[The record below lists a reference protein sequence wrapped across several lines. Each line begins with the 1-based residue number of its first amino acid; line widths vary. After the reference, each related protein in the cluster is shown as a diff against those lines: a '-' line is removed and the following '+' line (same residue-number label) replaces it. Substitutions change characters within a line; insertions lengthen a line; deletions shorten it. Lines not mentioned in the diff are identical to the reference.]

1 MTPGDVDKAWLI
13 FGAVLVIFMQAGFT
27 MLEVGSVAAKNTKNI
42 LTKNLMDI
50 CLGAIC
56 WYFVGYGFAFGEDT
70 GDGWIGD
77 SNFGGTGEG
86 FTVQRLNED
95 GSLPT
100 TAPFENGAWWVFQF
114 SFCATAATIVSGAVA
129 ERMDL
134 RAYFVMT
141 IFLTA
146 FVYPIVVHWAWTFP
160 ETQDDGNITGPG
172 GVGKPGWAT
181 QIEADGNTVGVIDF
195 AGSGVV
201 HMTGGMA
208 ALVGAALL
216 GPRRGRFEAGDSND
230 WSGQNHALQ
239 TLGTLILWVGWYGF
253 NCVSTGGIDGQGL
266 NAGRIAMTTTI
277 SAATA
282 GATTMMLGR
291 VFSGAW
297 NPAYCNNG
305 ILSGLVAITAGCANV
320 EAYGAFWIGFLAA
333 PIYLGS
339 SKLLE
344 KLKIDDVIDAS
355 PVHLFC
361 GIWGVLAPGFFGA
374 GSFSDG
380 SGSCGVFYKDAN
392 YRFANGTESHV
403 KFRDCGDTQGS
414 QLAAQI
420 AFVVAVITWVG
431 LCSLLMFGLLKA
443 IGILRVS
450 AEDEE
455 QGLDATE
462 HGGGA
467 YSGAARKHDDES
479 PTPAKDVEAA
489 LEEA

>member
-1 MTPGDVDKAWLI
+1 MADVDKAWLI

-42 LTKNLMDI
+42 LSKNLMDL

-77 SNFGGTGEG
+77 SHFGGTGAG

-100 TAPFENGAWWVFQF
+100 TAQFEKGAWWVFQF

-134 RAYFVMT
+134 RAYFVYT
-141 IFLTA
+141 IFITA

-160 ETQDDGNITGPG
+160 ETNTVNGEDVITGPG

-181 QIEADGNTVGVIDF
+181 QIEADGNTVAVIDF

-216 GPRRGRFEAGDSND
+216 GPRRGRFDANDKND
-230 WSGQNHALQ
+230 WSGQNHAFQ
-239 TLGTLILWVGWYGF
+239 TVGTLILWVGWYGF
-253 NCVSTGGIDGQGL
+253 NCVSTGSITGYGID
-266 NAGRIAMTTTI
+266 AGKIAMTTTI

-291 VFSGAW
+291 LFSGAW
-297 NPAYCNNG
+297 NPANCNNG
-305 ILSGLVAITAGCANV
+305 ILSGLVAITAGCAVV
-320 EAYGAFWIGFLAA
+320 EPYGAFFIGLIAA

-355 PVHLFC
+355 PVHFFC

-374 GSFSDG
+374 VG
-380 SGSCGVFYKDAN
+380 GSCGIFYKDAN
-392 YRFANGTESHV
+392 YLNANGTESDIA
-403 KFRDCGDTQGS
+403 FRECGGTQGS

-420 AFVVAVITWVG
+420 AFVIAIIVWVG
-431 LCSLLMFGLLKA
+431 LCSLVMFGLLKV

-455 QGLDATE
+455 AGLDAAE
-462 HGGGA
+462 HGGSA
-467 YSGAARKHDDES
+467 YSGATRSTSFKETSEA
-479 PTPAKDVEAA
+479 PTAAKDVEAA

>member
-1 MTPGDVDKAWLI
+1 MEDVDNAWLI

-42 LTKNLMDI
+42 LSKNLMDL
-50 CLGAIC
+50 CLGAVC
-56 WYFVGYGFAFGEDT
+56 WYCVGYGFAFGEDT

-77 SNFGGTGEG
+77 SHFGGTGAG

-134 RAYFVMT
+134 RAYFVYT
-141 IFLTA
+141 IFITA
-146 FVYPIVVHWAWTFP
+146 FVYPVVVHWAWTFP
-160 ETQDDGNITGPG
+160 EENTVNGETVITGPG

-181 QIEADGNTVGVIDF
+181 QIEADGNTVSVIDF

-208 ALVGAALL
+208 ALVGAILL
-216 GPRRGRFEAGDSND
+216 GPRRGRFDAGDTND
-230 WSGQNHALQ
+230 WSGQNHAFQ

-253 NCVSTGGIDGQGL
+253 NCVSTGSITGYGVD
-266 NAGRIAMTTTI
+266 AGKIAMTTTI

-282 GATTMMLGR
+282 GASTMMLGR
-291 VFSGAW
+291 LFTGAW

-305 ILSGLVAITAGCANV
+305 ILSGLVAITAGCAVV
-320 EAYGAFWIGFLAA
+320 EPYGAFFIGLIAA

-344 KLKIDDVIDAS
+344 KIGVDDVIDAS

-361 GIWGVLAPGFFGA
+361 GIWGVLAPGLFGA
-374 GSFSDG
+374 V
-380 SGSCGVFYKDAN
+380 SGSCGAFYKDAN
-392 YRFANGTESHV
+392 YLFANGTESNTV
-403 KFRDCGDTQGS
+403 FRDCGDTQGS
-414 QLAAQI
+414 QFAAQL
-420 AFVVAVITWVG
+420 AFVIAIMVWVG
-431 LCSLLMFGLLKA
+431 LCSLLMFGLLKV

-450 AEDEE
+450 AEVEE
-455 QGLDATE
+455 GGLDNTE

-467 YSGAARKHDDES
+467 YSGATRSTQEA